1 MALRKPPNIWA
12 VAGWTYG
19 AVIAVTILSV
29 VTYYY
34 LAPHRT
40 KSQELT
46 DAERSVAV
54 GSVWVPVYPGAM
66 VEGTTYNPQKNSTES
81 TLTFATTDQA
91 ERVLSFYQVALKKGV
106 FRFSTVTKSPGG
118 GTVRSIVHQGKTS
131 VVVTISTTG
140 DHSQGEIRTIDKD
153 TQN

>member
-12 VAGWTYG
+12 VASWTYG
-19 AVIAVTILSV
+19 AVIAVTIISV

-34 LAPHRT
+34 IAPKRT

-66 VEGTTYNPQKNSTES
+66 VEDTGYTKRDNQTES
-81 TLTFATTDQA
+81 TLRFESKDPAD
-91 ERVLSFYQVALKKGV
+91 RVLSFYQTALKKGV
-106 FRFSTVTKSPGG
+106 FRFNTVTKDAGG
-118 GTVRSIVHQGKTS
+118 GTVRSIVHQGKTT
-131 VVVTISTTG
+131 VVVTIHTSG
-140 DHSQGEIRTIDKD
+140 DRSQGEIRTVDRD
-153 TQN
+153 TGN